1 MRKRFAARTSSEG
14 ETPGF
19 GDAFDRRRF
28 VVGAAGLGAGVLGL
42 GAIGCGDDGG
52 GAAAGGDGGGG
63 RIAFAQPDT
72 SSAIYPLLLHG
83 AKEEANKRGYSVVE
97 SHANHELSKQVD
109 EMNTWVAQ
117 QVDGII
123 VLPLDNNAMGPI
135 VNKAK
140 NADVKILSYS
150 DKALPNTDGW
160 VIFNNLQ
167 GAAEVGKNAGAWVN
181 KNLDGKAKV
190 ALLTHE
196 VQQTG
201 RERIGGAVKALQQVA
216 PGAEVVAKH
225 EGVLSAEVLPVVQSM
240 LQANPDL
247 NVIFCIA
254 DDGCIGAERA
264 FMQTHPSQERIDKM
278 YIAGWDGTIPIYE
291 KILGGST
298 IRSTGALD
306 AIKIGA
312 ASITATANAIEGKKP
327 TEINF
332 PYVLASQDNPDTVQ
346 QLLDAYKAVAPS

>member
-1 MRKRFAARTSSEG
+1 MRKRFAARTPSKG
-14 ETPGF
+14 ETPRLDG
-19 GDAFDRRRF
+19 AFDRRRF
-28 VVGAAGLGAGVLGL
+28 VVGAAGLGAGVFGL
-42 GAIGCGDDGG
+42 GVIGCGGDDDGG
-52 GAAAGGDGGGG
+52 AAGGGGG

-83 AKEEANKRGYSVVE
+83 AKEEAKKRGYEVIE

-109 EMNTWVAQ
+109 EMNTWVGQ
-117 QVDGII
+117 KVEGII

-135 VNKAK
+135 VKKA
-140 NADVKILSYS
+140 NDADVKILSYS

-167 GAAEVGKNAGAWVN
+167 GAAQVGKNAGEWVN

-201 RERIGGAVKALQQVA
+201 RERIGGAVKALQEIA
-216 PGAEVVAKH
+216 PGAEIVAKH

-254 DDGCIGAERA
+254 DDGCLGAERA
-264 FMQTHPSQERIDKM
+264 FMQTHPSQDRIDSM

-291 KILGGST
+291 KILANSA
-298 IRSTGALD
+298 IRATGALD

-332 PYVLASQDNPDTVQ
+332 PYVLASQDNPDDVQ
-346 QLLDAYKAVAPS
+346 KLLDAYKAVAPA

>member
-1 MRKRFAARTSSEG
+1 MRFAARTSSRG
-14 ETPGF
+14 LDG
-19 GDAFDRRRF
+19 AFDRRQF
-28 VVGAAGLGAGVLGL
+28 VVGAAGVGAGVLGL

-52 GAAAGGDGGGG
+52 GGGGDGGGG

-83 AKEEANKRGYSVVE
+83 AKEEAKKRGYSVIE

-109 EMNTWVAQ
+109 EMNAWVAQ
-117 QVDGII
+117 KVDGII

-135 VNKAK
+135 VKKA
-140 NADVKILSYS
+140 NDADVKILSYS

-167 GAAEVGKNAGAWVN
+167 GAAQVGKHAGEWVN
-181 KNLDGKAKV
+181 KTLGGEAKV

-216 PGAEVVAKH
+216 PGAKVVTKH
-225 EGVLSAEVLPVVQSM
+225 EGVLAAEVLPVVQTM
-240 LQANPDL
+240 LQAHPDL
-247 NVIFCIA
+247 NVILCIA
-254 DDGCIGAERA
+254 DDGCLGAERA
-264 FMQTHPSQERIDKM
+264 FMQTHPSKDRIAKM

-291 KILGGST
+291 KILGDSA

-327 TEINF
+327 SEINF
-332 PYVLASQDNPDTVQ
+332 PYVLASEDDPDTVQ
-346 QLLDAYKAVAPS
+346 QLLDAYKAVAPA